1 MKHHIIKINCYFST
15 HKHLAYKSTFSEGD
29 NLRHDSDWQCLTVQI
44 IIVEKINTAVM
55 LDKCSGIPRVIC
67 DFDTQN

>member
-1 MKHHIIKINCYFST
+1 M
-15 HKHLAYKSTFSEGD
+15 STFSEGD

-55 LDKCSGIPRVIC
+55 LEKCSGIPRVIC